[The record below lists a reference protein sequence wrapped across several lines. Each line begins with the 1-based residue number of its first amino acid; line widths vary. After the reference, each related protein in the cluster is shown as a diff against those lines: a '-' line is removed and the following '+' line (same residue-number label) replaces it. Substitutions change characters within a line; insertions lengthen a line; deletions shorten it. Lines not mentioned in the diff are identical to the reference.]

1 MISGSEWRAF
11 DRNSLR
17 WASVLPQLGN
27 SNRLFVS
34 MITIVAI
41 PVLYIYTHIQTY
53 AFTFSNRCVHFVVV
67 FGIWCRIYSSHG
79 SLIPYL
85 TPSPRTTRGQQNGLL
100 HIPPSRYGPSF
111 PRFKISGR
119 HQNSLLQIVLP
130 KLQHSK
136 LFFFFPSPLYQTYH
150 TNRNKNGRKA
160 KASLLCHSGEK
171 KKKKKGLFLPPAAKV
186 TVTPV

>member
-11 DRNSLR
+11 DRDSLR

-34 MITIVAI
+34 MITIAAI
-41 PVLYIYTHIQTY
+41 PVLYIHTHIQTY
-53 AFTFSNRCVHFVVV
+53 AFSFSNRCVHFVVV
-67 FGIWCRIYSSHG
+67 FGIWCCIYSSHG

-85 TPSPRTTRGQQNGLL
+85 TPLPPRTTRGQQNSLL

-130 KLQHSK
+130 KLQYSK
-136 LFFFFPSPLYQTYH
+136 LFFFLSISALSDISYQ
-150 TNRNKNGRKA
+150 RG
-160 KASLLCHSGEK
+160 
-171 KKKKKGLFLPPAAKV
+171 
-186 TVTPV
+186 